1 MRTEEEGSGREA
13 ARCVSEAFRCQGA
26 NLLPDTKFIG
36 NGLFIKYLGQ
46 VDLPDAPLEPRSH
59 TWLPPGRSLPLP
71 GFLEPA
77 QFSMWERKKTI
88 MWDG

>member
-13 ARCVSEAFRCQGA
+13 ARCASEAFRCQGA
-26 NLLPDTKFIG
+26 NLLPD
-36 NGLFIKYLGQ
+36 
-46 VDLPDAPLEPRSH
+46 APLEHRSH